1 MFSNFYE
8 VYSVFSS
15 GPSPSLS
22 FTFCDV
28 TNTQGSFARLLQ
40 ATRILSLLRRVLS
53 NNQEGGEPNID
64 GRFSHCSPV
73 SLLTSIPVSSVT
85 TIINAE
91 SPPRCSLHISFVC
104 QAEEEVFLRL
114 RTLTSWI
121 SLLPLAPPAPIS
133 VSVRA
138 AAFLATRSTVARDS
152 FQPLIFGSR
161 CGGTLGGKKRCGR
174 RAGAAGHPEV
184 TRVGGSGGRGSK
196 KKTGR

>member
-91 SPPRCSLHISFVC
+91 SPPPLFSSHFI
-104 QAEEEVFLRL
+104 RL
-114 RTLTSWI
+114 S
-121 SLLPLAPPAPIS
+121 
-133 VSVRA
+133 
-138 AAFLATRSTVARDS
+138 
-152 FQPLIFGSR
+152 SR
-161 CGGTLGGKKRCGR
+161 
-174 RAGAAGHPEV
+174 
-184 TRVGGSGGRGSK
+184 GGSFFATENFDKLDFSPPPRPPRPHIGVRQGGGVPGDEVDR
-196 KKTGR
+196 RP